1 MLISKK
7 GEYALRAL
15 VCMMA
20 EPRWWMVHE
29 ISGRA
34 NIPQKFLEQ
43 VLLALRK
50 AEILVSKRGV
60 NGGYLL
66 QRQPSSVDVLG
77 ILEAVDGP
85 FRFASCGGVSGEVSC
100 TCPDTTACPVR
111 GLSGRLNEEIRAALA
126 AKTLED
132 LARSGGRTNLAFD
145 I

>member
-1 MLISKK
+1 
-7 GEYALRAL
+7 
-15 VCMMA
+15 MMA

-29 ISGRA
+29 ISARA

-50 AEILVSKRGV
+50 AQVLVSKRGV
-60 NGGYLL
+60 NGGYLI
-66 QRQPSSVDVLG
+66 QRHPSSIAMLT

-100 TCPDTTACPVR
+100 TCPDTVTCPVR
-111 GLSGRLNEEIRAALA
+111 GISGLLNEEIRSALM

-132 LARSGGRTNLAFD
+132 LVRSGVRTNLAFD

>member
-1 MLISKK
+1 MT
-7 GEYALRAL
+7 
-15 VCMMA
+15 A

-29 ISGRA
+29 ISTKA

-50 AEILVSKRGV
+50 AGVLVSKRGV

-66 QRQPSSVDVLG
+66 QRPPVSVDVLS

-100 TCPDTTACPVR
+100 TCPDTATCPVR
-111 GLSGRLNEEIRAALA
+111 GLSGRLNEEIRGTLS

-132 LARSGGRTNLAFD
+132 LARSGGKSPLAFD

>member
-1 MLISKK
+1 
-7 GEYALRAL
+7 
-15 VCMMA
+15 MA

-50 AEILVSKRGV
+50 AEVLVSKRGV

-66 QRQPSSVDVLG
+66 QRSPASIDVLS

-85 FRFASCGGVSGEVSC
+85 FRFASCGGVTGEVSC
-100 TCPDTTACPVR
+100 TCPDTSSCPVR
-111 GLSGRLNEEIRAALA
+111 GLSGRLNEEIRTTLSS
-126 AKTLED
+126 KTLED
-132 LARSGGRTNLAFD
+132 LARSGSRSHLAFD

>member
-15 VCMMA
+15 VCMTA

-29 ISGRA
+29 ISTKA

-50 AEILVSKRGV
+50 AGVLVSKRGV

-66 QRQPSSVDVLG
+66 QRPPVSVDVLS

-100 TCPDTTACPVR
+100 TCPDTATCPVR
-111 GLSGRLNEEIRAALA
+111 GLSGRLNEEIRGTLSS
-126 AKTLED
+126 KTLED
-132 LARSGGRTNLAFD
+132 LARSGGKSPLAFD

>member
-34 NIPQKFLEQ
+34 NIPQKFLGQ
-43 VLLALRK
+43 VLWALRK
-50 AEILVSKRGV
+50 AEVLVSKRGV

-66 QRQPSSVDVLG
+66 QRSPASIDVLS

-85 FRFASCGGVSGEVSC
+85 FRFASCGGVTGEVSC
-100 TCPDTTACPVR
+100 TCPDTSSCPVR
-111 GLSGRLNEEIRAALA
+111 GLSGRLNEEIRTTLSS
-126 AKTLED
+126 KTLED
-132 LARSGGRTNLAFD
+132 LARSGSRSHLAFD